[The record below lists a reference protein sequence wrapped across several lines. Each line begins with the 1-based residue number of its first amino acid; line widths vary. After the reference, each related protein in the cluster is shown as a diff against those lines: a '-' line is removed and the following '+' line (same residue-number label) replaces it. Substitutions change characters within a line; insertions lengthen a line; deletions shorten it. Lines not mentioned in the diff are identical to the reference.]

1 MPENVYLVFSKPP
14 EEISLAAFGEWYEQ
28 HVRDIL
34 TIEGFTAARRFGF
47 DAVNGDTSPTMYSHL
62 SLYVIEGDPHAAM
75 ERLAAATDSGA
86 VPIPEWFDR
95 GRWASFYG
103 HPLEGPIDLDRLDHA
118 YIVFSRQPPQMPLE
132 EFIDWYATHAREN
145 CTATGFDD
153 VWRYR
158 LERDTVDPLAPNESV
173 HAAIYEVHG
182 ELPALRAALKEAA
195 DAGRV
200 GFPEWF
206 GEILFASL
214 DAHAAS
220 PTIAGVG
227 AQR

>member
-1 MPENVYLVFSKPP
+1 MAENVYLVFSKPP
-14 EEISLAAFGEWYEQ
+14 EEMSLAAFGEWYEQ

-34 TIEGFTAARRFGF
+34 TVDGFVAARRFVF
-47 DAVNGDTSPTMYSHL
+47 QAVTGDTSPTMYSHL
-62 SLYVIEGDPHAAM
+62 ALYVIEGDPHAAM
-75 ERLAAATDSGA
+75 ERLAAAG
-86 VPIPEWFDR
+86 VPHPEWFDR

-103 HPLEGPIDLDRLDHA
+103 HPLEGAIDLDSLDHA

-145 CTATGFDD
+145 CTAEGFDD

-158 LERDTVDPLAPNESV
+158 LERDSVDPLDPNESV
-173 HAAIYEVHG
+173 HVAIYEVHG

-195 DAGRV
+195 AAGRV

-214 DAHAAS
+214 DAYAAS
-220 PTIAGVG
+220 STLAGVS
-227 AQR
+227 A